1 MIIIMLSGI
10 FQVNDSIA
18 QDTRRWVSDEFEITM
33 RTGKNNRQSIIRM
46 LKSGTSVELLEAD
59 NEAGYS
65 LIRTGSGAEGW
76 VLNRYLLRSPP
87 ARVRLPDIES
97 QLQRSEENRRKLAS
111 ELRSLQQERKELQG
125 QVKTLDSSGQDL
137 QQQLNRV
144 RQLSAGA
151 IQIDDQNQRLKQ
163 RAIDNERL
171 LEELKLEN
179 ARLGSR
185 SNQRWFL
192 AGAGVIIAGI
202 LVGLIIPRIRWR
214 RKSKWGEL

>member
-1 MIIIMLSGI
+1 MLIIMLSGI
-10 FQVNDSIA
+10 FQVNESFA

-33 RTGKNNRQSIIRM
+33 RTGKSNRQSIVRM
-46 LKSGTSVELLEAD
+46 LTSGTSVELLEAD

-65 LIRTGSGAEGW
+65 LVRTGSGAEGW

-87 ARVRLPDIES
+87 ARVSLPDIES
-97 QLQRSEENRRKLAS
+97 RLQQSEESRRKLAG

-125 QVKTLDSSGQDL
+125 QVTTLDNSGQGL

-144 RQLSAGA
+144 RQLSASA
-151 IQIDDQNQRLKQ
+151 IQIDDQNQQLRQ
-163 RAIDNERL
+163 RVSDNERL
-171 LEELKLEN
+171 LEELRAEN